1 MSDVQ
6 FWMPLGIC
14 LISLFAGIM
23 SFLLPENAYRLRNR
37 INLASALV
45 KLFCVSW
52 LLLGV
57 YEGEFYETRFQLFLE
72 FDIVLWAGA
81 MSLLFVSLSSVLWLV
96 TTIYAIGYFKGTEN
110 QGRFFGFFNL
120 CVFATTAIAMSGN
133 LFSFLVFYELL
144 TMTTYPLVVHKGT
157 SEALSAGRT
166 YLMYT
171 VAGGSVLLF
180 AMVWLSSLAGPAE
193 FLQRGIVA
201 SLDSSY
207 HHQLIAIFFLLILG
221 FGVKAAIVPLH
232 GWLPVAMVA
241 PAPVSALLHAVAV
254 VKAGAFG
261 IMRVVYDIYGV
272 EFCRENGL
280 LEILAATAAIT
291 IIYGSLRALNQDDI
305 KKRLAYSTVSQ
316 VSYIL
321 LGVATLSITASI
333 GGILHLVHQG
343 VMKIT
348 LFFCAGNFQH
358 EKQISKV
365 TQMDGLGRLMP
376 RSMTAFTIAAFGM
389 IGVPPTA
396 GFISKW
402 YIGLGSI
409 DAHQNWVLATILLSS
424 VLNAAYFLPPIYRAW
439 FHEPPEEMSKLNR
452 FTEHSAGW
460 WLLLPPL
467 ITACLTIAMGFFA
480 ELPIFPL
487 RWASLIAFRE
497 YGQLGG

>member
-1 MSDVQ
+1 MNALQ

-14 LISLFAGIM
+14 LISLFAAIM
-23 SFLLPENAYRLRNR
+23 SFLLPEGAARLRNQV
-37 INLASALV
+37 NLSSAV
-45 KLFCVSW
+45 IKLLCVAW

-57 YEGEFYETRFQLFLE
+57 YEGELYETRFKLFLE

-81 MSLLFVSLSSVLWLV
+81 MSLLFVSLSSVLWLL

-120 CVFATTAIAMSGN
+120 CVFATTAIALSGN

-144 TMTTYPLVVHKGT
+144 TMTTYPLVVHYGT
-157 SEALSAGRT
+157 PKALSAGRV

-193 FLQRGIVA
+193 FLQRGIVTN
-201 SLDSSY
+201 LDPLY
-207 HHQLIAIFFLLILG
+207 QNQLIAIFFLLIFG

-232 GWLPVAMVA
+232 GWLPIAMAA

-261 IMRVVYDIYGV
+261 IIRVVYDIYGV
-272 EFCRENGL
+272 DFCREHGL
-280 LEILAATAAIT
+280 LQVLAVMAAFT
-291 IIYGSLRALNQDDI
+291 IIYGSVRAIYQDDI
-305 KKRLAYSTVSQ
+305 KRRLAYSTVSQ
-316 VSYIL
+316 VSYIT
-321 LGVATLSITASI
+321 LGVATLSITASV

-348 LFFCAGNFQH
+348 LFFCAGIFQH
-358 EKQISKV
+358 EIQVSKV
-365 TQMDGLGRLMP
+365 AQMNGLGRAMP
-376 RSMTAFTIAAFGM
+376 RTMTAFTIAAFGM
-389 IGVPPTA
+389 IGIPPTA

-402 YIGLGSI
+402 YIGLGSV
-409 DAHQNWVLATILLSS
+409 DADQNWILATILLSS
-424 VLNAAYFLPPIYRAW
+424 LLNAAYFLPPIYRAW
-439 FHEPPEEMSKLNR
+439 FYEPSKETLSHQHFAERN
-452 FTEHSAGW
+452 TSW

-467 ITACLTIAMGFFA
+467 ITAILTIAMGFFA
-480 ELPIFPL
+480 ELPTFPL

-497 YGQLGG
+497 YGQ